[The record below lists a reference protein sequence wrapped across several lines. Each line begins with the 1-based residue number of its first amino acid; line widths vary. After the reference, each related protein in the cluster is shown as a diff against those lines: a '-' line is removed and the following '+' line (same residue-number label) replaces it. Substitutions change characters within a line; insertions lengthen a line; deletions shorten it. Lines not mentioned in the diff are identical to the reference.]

1 MARAPLPL
9 ESWGTIRRT
18 VTGAGTH
25 AAVAYYRDLD
35 GKRRRLLRTG
45 STGPKAETA
54 LIEALKARLSP
65 SAEYL
70 TPSSTLTA
78 LAIEWV
84 TDLKKSSRAPGTI
97 RRYESVI
104 SSRLNA
110 HLGSMRIQE
119 ATVPRLQRVINLTEE
134 DSPSQARML
143 GLILSGMLDHA
154 VRQGAAKSNAAK
166 SLRLPSQARKEVRAP
181 STDDLKTLRLL
192 LASYDSAPAVRGD
205 AIRNLGQVADMLLA
219 TGARIG
225 EVLALQWDDF
235 NIEAWT
241 VTIQGTLTVVP
252 GSGLT
257 RTPPKTKS
265 SVRTLTLPPY
275 IRPWVSTQMQNAHVA
290 WVFPS
295 AAATPRWPENIRT
308 QWRDAVKGSA
318 VERISPHDLR
328 KAVATALGSEGAKD
342 QLGHASITVTDKH
355 YVEKMTAR
363 PDQSAALEQF
373 GNLG

>member
-18 VTGAGTH
+18 VTPAGTP

-35 GKRRRLLRTG
+35 GKRRRILRTG
-45 STGPKAETA
+45 ATGPKAETA
-54 LIEALKARLSP
+54 LVEALKQRLSP
-65 SAEYL
+65 SSDYL
-70 TPSSTLTA
+70 TPTSTLTA
-78 LAIEWV
+78 LAHEWV
-84 TDLKKSSRAPGTI
+84 ADLKKSSRAPGTV

-104 SSRLNA
+104 SSRLNT

-119 ATVPRLQRVINLTEE
+119 ATVPRLQRVITLTEA

-154 VRQGAAKSNAAK
+154 VRQGAAKVNAAK
-166 SLRLPSQARKEVRAP
+166 SLRLPTQARKEVRAP
-181 STDDLKTLRLL
+181 STKDLKTLRQL
-192 LASYDSAPAVRGD
+192 LARYDSAPAVRGD
-205 AIRNLGQVADMLLA
+205 AIRNLSQIADMMLA

-225 EVLALQWDDF
+225 EVLALQWEDF
-235 NIEAWT
+235 NIETWT

-265 SVRTLTLPPY
+265 SVRTLTLPAF
-275 IRPWVSTQMQNAHVA
+275 IRPWVSAQMQNAHVA

-308 QWRDAVKGSA
+308 QWREAVKGSS
-318 VERISPHDLR
+318 VEWVSPHDLR

-342 QLGHASITVTDKH
+342 QLGHASITITDKH